1 MNGEKRGVRLGQ
13 RLLNMTCEF
22 IQLRQKWVEFK
33 KKEFWTWVERLAPDE
48 NPPRVIELGSIVET
62 VGKVLP
68 PDVGGGGKQPFTD
81 RKSPKRQTIKNWACI
96 LYEM

>member
-1 MNGEKRGVRLGQ
+1 MKCGKRGVRLGQ

-22 IQLRQKWVEFK
+22 IQLMQKWVQLK
-33 KKEFWTWVERLAPDE
+33 KGLGTWVERLAPEE

-81 RKSPKRQTIKNWACI
+81 RKSPKRQTIKN
-96 LYEM
+96 